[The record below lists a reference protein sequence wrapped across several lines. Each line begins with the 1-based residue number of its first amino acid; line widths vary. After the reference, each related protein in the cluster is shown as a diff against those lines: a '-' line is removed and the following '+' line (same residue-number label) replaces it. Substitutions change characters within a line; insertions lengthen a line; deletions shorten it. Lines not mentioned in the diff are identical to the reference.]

1 MSQDIETATLESE
14 NFVIASTNPRTTET
28 LTTGIIGYV
37 LFHYSREQIGIISAG
52 AFSKS
57 IIVIPEEVCKDEDW
71 LFVRPLAG
79 VAASNGK
86 FGKVQ
91 INWRDVLSPLS
102 EEGVD
107 NFVGKKMK
115 IVRDDGYFIV
125 LDRE

>member
-1 MSQDIETATLESE
+1 MSQDIETRTLVSE
-14 NFVIASTNPRTTET
+14 KFVIASTPPRTTET

-57 IIVIPEEVCKDEDW
+57 IILIPEEVCKDDDW
-71 LFVRPLAG
+71 LFVRPLNG
-79 VAASNGK
+79 IAASNGK
-86 FGKVQ
+86 FEKIQ
-91 INWRDVLSPLS
+91 LSWNDVLLPLH

-107 NFVGKKMK
+107 NFDGKKMK